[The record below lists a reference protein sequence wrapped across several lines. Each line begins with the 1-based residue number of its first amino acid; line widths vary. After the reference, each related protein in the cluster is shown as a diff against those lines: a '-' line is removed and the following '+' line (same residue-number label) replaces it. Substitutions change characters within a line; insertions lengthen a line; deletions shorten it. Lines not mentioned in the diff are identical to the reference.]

1 MEKTTPPCLFTKSL
15 DRRRPIVSSWDEPL
29 RFLAAVDGT
38 GLTVIVETTVVVE
51 EQLVLL
57 NESVEAGSE
66 V

>member
-1 MEKTTPPCLFTKSL
+1 M
-15 DRRRPIVSSWDEPL
+15 
-29 RFLAAVDGT
+29 AAVDGT